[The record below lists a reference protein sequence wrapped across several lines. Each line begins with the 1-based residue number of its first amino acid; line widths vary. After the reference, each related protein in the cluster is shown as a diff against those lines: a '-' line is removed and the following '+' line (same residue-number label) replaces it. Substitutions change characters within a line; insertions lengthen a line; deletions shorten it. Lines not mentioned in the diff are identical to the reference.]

1 MAILIYNMMDLNHPC
16 TSCSYLEGGNH
27 SKEEPI
33 PETIYSM
40 SVITPLSSSSPASTI
55 GIKDFIHGI
64 SILIIIIDSIGSLT
78 VFFM

>member
-1 MAILIYNMMDLNHPC
+1 MMDLNHPC

-40 SVITPLSSSSPASTI
+40 SFITPLSSSSPTYLLANTI

-64 SILIIIIDSIGSLT
+64 STLIIIIDSIGSLT